1 MNERF
6 EQISTDLVNKTNEL
20 HFIQAALNNLEF
32 VELAQETQKE
42 VGWSNFTRNA
52 IRDFKVRAT
61 GLQKKIFALNEE
73 QKELYKKQRQ
83 EANDQISMSMGYL

>member
-61 GLQKKIFALNEE
+61 GLQKRIIELRDE
-73 QKELYKKQRQ
+73 QKELYRKQRQ
-83 EANDQISMSMGYL
+83 EANDQVSMSMGYL

>member
-1 MNERF
+1 MNNL

-42 VGWSNFTRNA
+42 LGWSNFTRNA

-61 GLQKKIFALNEE
+61 GLQKRIIELREE
-73 QKELYKKQRQ
+73 QTKIDKKKQMQ